1 MDWFL
6 QKFPQRAV
14 FAAKNPGYVIRSLY
28 RELTSA
34 DERFLYTITNVSTRR
49 LRDFYD
55 EPIHTQHFSDCLRSA
70 KDTFQALKIES
81 ADLYAKKVLLQYAA
95 VRAARPR
102 IVVETGVANGVSSAY
117 LLLALEANS
126 SGTLYS
132 IGLDDKEFLPE
143 GKSLGWVVPKE
154 LRSRWKLLVGDSRE
168 MLPKLLDTISPID
181 LFIHDSL
188 HTYDHMLWEYR
199 TAYPALREG
208 GLLFSDDALWNSAFM
223 DFACEVDAA
232 EAKILRGVGFLRKKV
247 SRHDVVL

>member
-168 MLPKLLDTISPID
+168 MLPKL
-181 LFIHDSL
+181 
-188 HTYDHMLWEYR
+188 
-199 TAYPALREG
+199 
-208 GLLFSDDALWNSAFM
+208 
-223 DFACEVDAA
+223 
-232 EAKILRGVGFLRKKV
+232 
-247 SRHDVVL
+247 